1 MPGIKDAIAGL
12 LKGGLT
18 GIGETA
24 KGIIGQVAEN
34 KIGLSEAALNIDKE
48 INRASEAITAQTND
62 LEKAYLADV
71 QSARDANVH
80 IQESD
85 KASWLAKNIAYCIDI
100 WMALI
105 WGVFTIYVAAL
116 WAKVISSASVDFT
129 GILSL
134 YSTVTAVFMIT
145 VNFHRGTSQ
154 GSADKQKLLDKLSKK

>member
-1 MPGIKDAIAGL
+1 MAGIFKSIIEGG
-12 LKGGLT
+12 LKGLGH
-18 GIGETA
+18 TA
-24 KGIIGQVAEN
+24 KDIIQQVGEN
-34 KIGLSEAALNIDKE
+34 KLGVAEAALAIEKE
-48 INRASEAITAQTND
+48 ANRASETITAQAND

-105 WGVFTIYVAAL
+105 WGIFTIYVAAL
-116 WAKVISSASVDFT
+116 WAKVISSTSVDFT

-154 GSADKQKLLDKLSKK
+154 GSADKQKLLDKLTKK

>member
-1 MPGIKDAIAGL
+1 MAGIFKTIIEGG
-12 LKGGLT
+12 LKGLGQ
-18 GIGETA
+18 TA
-24 KGIIGQVAEN
+24 KDIIQQVGEN
-34 KIGLSEAALNIDKE
+34 KLGVAEAALAIEKE
-48 INRASEAITAQTND
+48 ANRASETITAQAND

-105 WGVFTIYVAAL
+105 WGIFTIYVAAI

-154 GSADKQKLLDKLSKK
+154 GSQDKQKILDKIAKK

>member
-1 MPGIKDAIAGL
+1 MGLNLKSLFSAGAEKLVSAVGSSLDNLLTSKEEKETIKLAI
-12 LKGGLT
+12 T
-18 GIGETA
+18 
-24 KGIIGQVAEN
+24 Q
-34 KIGLSEAALNIDKE
+34 E
-48 INRASEAITAQTND
+48 INRNMEVISNQAND

-85 KASWLAKNIAYCIDI
+85 KASWLAKNIAYFIDI

-105 WGVFTIYVAAL
+105 WGIFTIYVAAL
-116 WAKVISSASVDFT
+116 WAKVISTAAVDFT

-154 GSADKQKLLDKLSKK
+154 GSADKQKLLDKLAKK